1 FPRGPP
7 FRPAPDGDAVAKAL
21 ALLQL
26 ADKPVIVAGGG
37 VRSSHA
43 ATALVALAETLQ
55 IPVATS
61 LNGKDTIPAT
71 HPLSVGVV
79 GTYSRESAN
88 RVVAAADLVCFV
100 GTEAGGMT
108 THFWAV
114 PKAGI
119 AAIQIDIVPEAL
131 GRNYPL
137 KVAVQGDARVTL
149 ERMAAQADATAAAVA
164 STCAAMRSRDRKST
178 RLN

>member
-1 FPRGPP
+1 
-7 FRPAPDGDAVAKAL
+7 
-21 ALLQL
+21 QL
-26 ADKPVIVAGGG
+26 AERPVIVAGGG
-37 VRSSHA
+37 VRASQA
-43 ATALVALAETLQ
+43 ATALVALAEMLQ

-61 LNGKDTIPAT
+61 LNGKDTLSAA

-108 THFWAV
+108 THVWTV
-114 PKAGI
+114 PRVGV
-119 AAIQIDIVPEAL
+119 AAIQIDIDPEAL

-137 KVAVQGDARVTL
+137 AAAIHGDAKVALAYMLDH
-149 ERMAAQADATAAAVA
+149 ADAA
-164 STCAAMRSRDRKST
+164 SAGRR
-178 RLN
+178 

>member
-1 FPRGPP
+1 RCY
-7 FRPAPDGDAVAKAL
+7 RDW
-21 ALLQL
+21 
-26 ADKPVIVAGGG
+26 
-37 VRSSHA
+37 SSDVCSSD
-43 ATALVALAETLQ
+43 LLQ

-119 AAIQIDIVPEAL
+119 AAIQIDIVPEVL

-137 KVAVQGDARVTL
+137 KVAVNGDARVTL
-149 ERMAAQADATAAAVA
+149 ERMAAQADAT
-164 STCAAMRSRDRKST
+164 RP
-178 RLN
+178 